1 MIAWDGSEAQ
11 SLTKLDL
18 MRCDESVPVALKGVW
33 FCSHP
38 CEEKAVSISAH
49 PIILMKS
56 LSWSSALFALL
67 FSGCH
72 TATQKEAAPVP
83 AQPSSSAA
91 SPTASSGTVTTASGL
106 KYHVITSGPAGG
118 TSPTRNDTVVVHY
131 HGTLTDGTVFDS
143 SYQRGEPATFGV
155 GQVIAGW
162 TEALQLMKPGDKWLL
177 HIPAPLAY
185 GSRSVG
191 GKIPPNSD
199 LIFQVE
205 LLQIIGG
212 R

>member
-1 MIAWDGSEAQ
+1 
-11 SLTKLDL
+11 
-18 MRCDESVPVALKGVW
+18 
-33 FCSHP
+33 
-38 CEEKAVSISAH
+38 
-49 PIILMKS
+49 MKS
-56 LSWSSALFALL
+56 FSWSSALLALL
-67 FSGCH
+67 VSGCH
-72 TATQKEAAPVP
+72 TATQNEPTPEP
-83 AQPSSSAA
+83 ATSQSTTA
-91 SPTASSGTVTTASGL
+91 SLNASSGTVTTASGL
-106 KYHVITSGPAGG
+106 KYRAITSGPAGG
-118 TSPTRNDTVVVHY
+118 RSPTRSDTVVVHY

-205 LLQIIGG
+205 LLQVVGS